1 MMTAEYRP
9 GSALIVVDVQ
19 NDFAD
24 PAGALYVPGG
34 DDVVAAVNDEI
45 AAAMSGSQVGR
56 KPIPGSWRRKWMCI
70 TAAPASNAC
79 FAEAAISSGV
89 TGTGW
94 VAGLVSTPVS
104 EQVTMALSELMR

>member
-34 DDVVAAVNDEI
+34 DDVGMYV
-45 AAAMSGSQVGR
+45 R
-56 KPIPGSWRRKWMCI
+56 
-70 TAAPASNAC
+70 
-79 FAEAAISSGV
+79 
-89 TGTGW
+89 
-94 VAGLVSTPVS
+94 
-104 EQVTMALSELMR
+104 